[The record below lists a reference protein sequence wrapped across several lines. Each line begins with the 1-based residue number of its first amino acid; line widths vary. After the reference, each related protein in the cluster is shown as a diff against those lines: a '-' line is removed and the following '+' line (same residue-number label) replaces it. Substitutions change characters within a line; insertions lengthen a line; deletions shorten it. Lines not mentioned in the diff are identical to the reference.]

1 MIALHVLKCT
11 PCQGQLNKK
20 VYFIKKLSY
29 MIVSRRNDTKP
40 LVKISGFVPKMI
52 MYIFND
58 YKNLDLFVLSMTNV
72 LNSRPT
78 EMVISLKESFSKEF
92 IIIGLPSHLLMLPV
106 SLLFF

>member
-29 MIVSRRNDTKP
+29 MIVS
-40 LVKISGFVPKMI
+40 KMI

>member
-1 MIALHVLKCT
+1 MIVLQVLKCT

-40 LVKISGFVPKMI
+40 LVKISGFVSKMI

>member
-1 MIALHVLKCT
+1 
-11 PCQGQLNKK
+11 
-20 VYFIKKLSY
+20 
-29 MIVSRRNDTKP
+29 
-40 LVKISGFVPKMI
+40 MI
-52 MYIFND
+52 MYNFNE

-106 SLLFF
+106 GLLFFLDSFWNEE

>member
-1 MIALHVLKCT
+1 MNFHLRPYNQYI
-11 PCQGQLNKK
+11 LN
-20 VYFIKKLSY
+20 
-29 MIVSRRNDTKP
+29 IVTNIYLGLD
-40 LVKISGFVPKMI
+40 
-52 MYIFND
+52 FND

-106 SLLFF
+106 SLLFFLDFFWNEE